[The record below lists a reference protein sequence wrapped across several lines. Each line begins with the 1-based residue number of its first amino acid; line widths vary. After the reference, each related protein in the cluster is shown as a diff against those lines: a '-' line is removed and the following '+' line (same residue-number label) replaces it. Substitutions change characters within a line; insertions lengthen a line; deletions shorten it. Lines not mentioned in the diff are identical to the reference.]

1 MANPFPLRTIALA
14 AALMLASAGVAAQ
27 VSDTSR
33 NLSAAVEPL
42 WVDLTEQQREILKP
56 FESQWNTWPS
66 EEKKVWVVLA
76 NRFPG
81 FSPRAKGRAMVRI
94 KEWASLSQSQRETAR
109 QNYQLA
115 RERGKAEREAEWRQY
130 QQMTPEQQSV
140 LRDNGS
146 ISNTAA
152 GRAAPSGLARDAAQP
167 LSIFPVMNPRENR

>member
-1 MANPFPLRTIALA
+1 MPNSLPIRWVVLA
-14 AALMLASAGVAAQ
+14 IAALLASAGALAQ
-27 VSDTSR
+27 VSDANR

-42 WVDLTEQQREILKP
+42 WVDLTEQQRQVLKP

-76 NRFPG
+76 NRFPE

-94 KEWASLSQSQRETAR
+94 KEWAALSQSERETAR

-152 GRAAPSGLARDAAQP
+152 GRAAPTGLARDAAQP
-167 LSIFPVMNPRENR
+167 LSIFPVMTPRKSP

>member
-1 MANPFPLRTIALA
+1 MMAAGFALA
-14 AALMLASAGVAAQ
+14 QNAATG
-27 VSDTSR
+27 R

-42 WVDLTEQQREILKP
+42 WVDLSDRQRQILKP

-66 EEKKVWVVLA
+66 AEKKVWVVLA
-76 NRFPG
+76 DRFPS
-81 FSPRAKGRAMVRI
+81 FSPRAKGRALVRI
-94 KEWASLSQSQRETAR
+94 KEWAALSQTQRETAR

-130 QQMTPEQQSV
+130 QRMTPEQQSV

-152 GRAAPSGLARDAAQP
+152 GRAARTGLARDAAKP
-167 LSIFPVMNPRENR
+167 LSIVPVTNPRESR